1 VSEKKP
7 APASIG
13 SGRAARV
20 AKRLGSAET
29 FQAYATRVMIEAMR
43 LGGLSQAEVV
53 ARMKPQEILIERNFL
68 LGQSADSLAAQI
80 SFDHWADCETCPLG
94 DAVTDERGVRARM
107 VQKPPAEI
115 HVLDRRGGITA
126 IVRELERD
134 GQKVQSKSWFPGSI
148 LKESRKGSL
157 VETKTETE
165 AAADGTILLTAHY
178 RVPGYGYRVVAT
190 FDGRTGR
197 RID

>member
-1 VSEKKP
+1 
-7 APASIG
+7 
-13 SGRAARV
+13 
-20 AKRLGSAET
+20 
-29 FQAYATRVMIEAMR
+29 MIEAMR
-43 LGGLSQAEVV
+43 LGGLTQAEVI

-68 LGQSADSLAAQI
+68 LGQDAENLAAQI
-80 SFDHWADCETCPLG
+80 SFDHWADREMCSMSESIKASGIHTRT
-94 DAVTDERGVRARM
+94 AKE
-107 VQKPPAEI
+107 PPREI

-148 LKESRKGSL
+148 LKESCVGKL
-157 VETKTETE
+157 IATETS
-165 AAADGTILLTAHY
+165 ADGTITAYY
-178 RVPGYGYRVVAT
+178 RVAGYGYRVIAK